1 LIEQFAHWVCFGEW
15 PMKKIIKLRSKM
27 ICSAVVALSMALPGL
42 THAQI
47 LFSQK
52 NETSAKVLQQHLLQE
67 RNPKPSKLARSPGAI
82 AKAVP
87 RINHPFY

>member
-1 LIEQFAHWVCFGEW
+1 MIEQFAYWVCFGEW

-67 RNPKPSKLARSPGAI
+67 RSLAGLKSKTLKIGEVTWSYSEGGA
-82 AKAVP
+82 
-87 RINHPFY
+87 